1 MFVKFILPALV
12 EARSIYWR
20 SIKYSLFPPLGLA
33 TLAGYLSPNDEAVI
47 VDEHVES
54 LTYNDQPDICA
65 IQTYITS
72 AYRSYEIADTYRKKG
87 SYVVLGG
94 LHASA
99 LPEEALKHAD
109 TVIIGPAE
117 ECWRK
122 FLTDFRNGTPQKIYY
137 SNERSLEN
145 VPLPRRDLIKNNL
158 YLVPNSLVVSRGCP
172 HNCDFCY
179 KENFFKGGKSFY
191 VQNIDRVLKEID
203 GFPGRHLFFLDD
215 HLFGN
220 KKFALELF
228 SAMKGMNKVWQAAG
242 TVKSILDD
250 ELFEAAVYSGMSSLF
265 IGFETLN
272 NDNLLSQ
279 NKRHNNNSDYD
290 TAIKRMH
297 DNGVMI
303 NGSFIF
309 GLDNDD
315 ATVFDRTVEWAVKKS
330 IETATFHILTPYP
343 GTKLYDALLK
353 QGRITSGNWDEYDT
367 RHVVFKP
374 MRMSAEELRE
384 GYVKAYRE
392 FYSWENIFQ
401 SAYHKDGIEFKL
413 RHLAYS
419 AGWKKFEFFWEYII
433 RRQKIYNMIPLLE
446 KLLSHQPGKNT
457 QQNKEEIVNIEYST

>member
-1 MFVKFILPALV
+1 M
-12 EARSIYWR
+12 
-20 SIKYSLFPPLGLA
+20 
-33 TLAGYLSPNDEAVI
+33 
-47 VDEHVES
+47 
-54 LTYNDQPDICA
+54 
-65 IQTYITS
+65 
-72 AYRSYEIADTYRKKG
+72 
-87 SYVVLGG
+87 
-94 LHASA
+94 
-99 LPEEALKHAD
+99 
-109 TVIIGPAE
+109 
-117 ECWRK
+117 
-122 FLTDFRNGTPQKIYY
+122 
-137 SNERSLEN
+137 
-145 VPLPRRDLIKNNL
+145 
-158 YLVPNSLVVSRGCP
+158 
-172 HNCDFCY
+172 
-179 KENFFKGGKSFY
+179 
-191 VQNIDRVLKEID
+191 QNIDRVLKEID